1 MERQRERQDN
11 SSNHRKREDRL
22 FQNRR
27 ALTNDSAPQ
36 ALGVVLQRVKR
47 TIGRILLFSAIAA
60 LGQSNAAAATGCGEV
75 VTIETHDR
83 TTMRYALAYPQPAP
97 PQGVRIALL
106 LLVGGGGHLNLDDQ
120 GCPRALT
127 GNSLVRSLPF
137 FLGAGFATALVDAP
151 SDHSGE
157 DGLAGFRVTAKHAED
172 LGKVIADVRTRT
184 KASVWLVG
192 TSRGSISAVNAA
204 ATLSGP
210 SAPDGLVLTSALMS
224 GYVGGRKPWV
234 AHTVFDIPLEEIRV
248 PVLVVGHAED
258 KCIRSPPD
266 LMVDITA
273 RTSGVREQIVTVTG
287 GPGWSGS
294 PGIGACVGRAPH
306 GFVGQEV
313 EVAAGIARFV
323 DGTAY

>member
-1 MERQRERQDN
+1 M
-11 SSNHRKREDRL
+11 
-22 FQNRR
+22 
-27 ALTNDSAPQ
+27 
-36 ALGVVLQRVKR
+36 KR
-47 TIGRILLFSAIAA
+47 TIGRILLFSAMAA
-60 LGQSNAAAATGCGEV
+60 LGQLNAVAATGCGEV

-83 TTMRYALAYPQPAP
+83 TTTRYALAYPQPVP
-97 PQGVRIALL
+97 PQGVRIALV
-106 LLVGGGGHLNLDDQ
+106 LLVGGGGHPDLDEQ

-127 GNSLVRSLPF
+127 GNSLVRSLPL

-151 SDHSGE
+151 SDYWGE
-157 DGLAGFRVTAKHAED
+157 DGLAGFRVMAKHAED

-204 ATLSGP
+204 ATLTGS

-234 AHTVFDIPLEEIRV
+234 ANTVFDLPLEEIRV

-258 KCIRSPPD
+258 KCIRSPPE
-266 LMVDITA
+266 LMADITA
-273 RTSGVREQIVTVTG
+273 RTSGVREQIVTVMG

-313 EVAAGIARFV
+313 EVAAGITRFV
-323 DGTAY
+323 AGTAY